1 MIESITPAPGIHP
14 WGANGAPMEQK
25 APSQAP
31 SPWELPWSRLHLQKS
46 PPSID
51 PSPGESGPLPQ
62 AI

>member
-25 APSQAP
+25 
-31 SPWELPWSRLHLQKS
+31 LPLGVALFWT
-46 PPSID
+46 PP
-51 PSPGESGPLPQ
+51 PEKTRQVLTPPQGGSGPLPQ